1 MKIAD
6 VLQSL
11 ELAKQSLSQH
21 IQNDLVSYSK
31 EAVSWIGYRHGIFKN
46 QYYPLEY
53 QWLLDNRQYSYLLSN
68 GAFLQ
73 FYYCFDDEG
82 LLSGRAALYP
92 RPIPSNCTE
101 EEIWEAAESIQD
113 MDGHFSEYLL
123 NVVEEIE
130 MTGTIPPNTSHIRFD
145 YDRKV
150 TSHEPAHLQ
159 FGGINDIRIP
169 SDFFPTPH
177 AFIELIS
184 DAFSGLKF
192 NISNQ
197 ARAHSANKA
206 LRNLACERIINLSHA
221 KP

>member
-11 ELAKQSLSQH
+11 ELIKQSLSQN
-21 IQNDLVSYSK
+21 IQNDLVRHSK
-31 EAVSWIGYRHGIFKN
+31 EEVSWIGYRHGIFKN

-101 EEIWEAAESIQD
+101 EEIWEAAESSQD
-113 MDGHFSEYLL
+113 MDNQFSEYLL

-130 MTGTIPPNTSHIRFD
+130 MTGIIPPNTSHIRFD
-145 YDRKV
+145 YDRKA
-150 TSHEPAHLQ
+150 TSHEQSHLQ

-169 SDFFPTPH
+169 SDFFPTPY

-184 DAFSGLKF
+184 DAFDGLKI
-192 NISNQ
+192 NTPTH
-197 ARAHSANKA
+197 ARAHSTNKA
-206 LRNLACERIINLSHA
+206 LRDLVCGSIISLSHA